1 MDKIVLG
8 IIGGSGLYD
17 LEDLSGVEEVT
28 ITTPFGS
35 PSDAYIVGTLE
46 GKRIAFLSRH
56 GKGHRIL
63 PTEVNVRAN
72 IFGFK
77 KLAVERII
85 SAGAVGSMKESIA
98 PLDIVLPD
106 QFFDRTSKRSSTF
119 FGDGIVGHITFA
131 DPICE
136 ELRAYLMKA
145 CENTGSQ
152 VHNGGTYMC
161 IEGPQF
167 STRAES
173 FIYRQ
178 WGVDVIGMTN
188 LQEAKLSREA
198 EICFATMALVTDYD
212 CWHESEESVTIE
224 AVIQNLLKNAVQAKK
239 IIKRLLQLLP
249 EERSCPCR
257 EALKDSIITERKRI
271 PEKIKKK
278 LHPIIGKYL

>member
-1 MDKIVLG
+1 MDKVAMG

-17 LEDLSGVEEVT
+17 MEDLDDIEEVT
-28 ITTPFGS
+28 VTTPFGD
-35 PSDAYIVGTLE
+35 PSDAYIIGTLE
-46 GKRIAFLSRH
+46 GKRAAFLSRH

-63 PTEVNVRAN
+63 PSEVNVRAN

-77 KLAVERII
+77 KLGVERII

-106 QFFDRTSKRSSTF
+106 QFFDRTSKRHSTF
-119 FGDGIVGHITFA
+119 FGNGIVGHITFA
-131 DPICE
+131 EPVCE
-136 ELRAYLMKA
+136 ELRGHLKAA
-145 CENTGSQ
+145 CENVGSNI
-152 VHNGGTYMC
+152 HDGGTYLC

-167 STRAES
+167 STRVES
-173 FIYRQ
+173 HVYRN

-224 AVIQNLLKNAVQAKK
+224 AVIQNLQKNAMHAKK
-239 IIKRLLQLLP
+239 IIKNLIQLMP

-257 EALKDSIITERKRI
+257 NALKDSIITDRNKI
-271 PEKIKKK
+271 PKEIKEK
-278 LHPIIGKYL
+278 LQPIIGKYL

>member
-1 MDKIVLG
+1 M
-8 IIGGSGLYD
+8 
-17 LEDLSGVEEVT
+17 EDLNVIEEVR
-28 ITTPFGS
+28 IATPFGE
-35 PSDAYIVGTLE
+35 PSDAYIIGTLE
-46 GKRIAFLSRH
+46 KERIAFLSRH
-56 GKGHRIL
+56 GRGHRIL

-77 KLAVERII
+77 KLGVERII

-106 QFFDRTSKRSSTF
+106 QFFDRTCKRSSTF

-131 DPICE
+131 EPVCE
-136 ELRAYLMKA
+136 ELRVHLMKA
-145 CENTGSQ
+145 CVSVESN
-152 VHNGGTYMC
+152 VHDGGTYLC

-173 FIYRQ
+173 HVYRQ

-212 CWHESEESVTIE
+212 CWHESEEAVTIE
-224 AVIQNLLKNAVQAKK
+224 AVIQNLSKNAGQAKK
-239 IIKRLLQLLP
+239 IIKRLIQLMP
-249 EERSCPCR
+249 KERTCPCR
-257 EALKDSIITERKRI
+257 DALKDSIITDRKRI
-271 PEKIKKK
+271 PKEIKEK

>member
-17 LEDLSGVEEVT
+17 LEDLSSIEEVT
-28 ITTPFGS
+28 ITTPFGD

-63 PTEVNVRAN
+63 PSEVNARAN

-77 KLAVERII
+77 KLGVERII
-85 SAGAVGSMKESIA
+85 SAGAVGSMKENIA

-106 QFFDRTSKRSSTF
+106 QFFDRTSKRFSTF

-136 ELRAYLMKA
+136 ELRAHLMKA
-145 CENTGSQ
+145 CVNTGSP

-173 FIYRQ
+173 LVYRQ

-224 AVIQNLLKNAVQAKK
+224 AVIQNLLKNAEQAKK
-239 IIKRLLQLLP
+239 IIKSLLQLMP